1 MTYGNASLIMHK
13 KLSRRQL
20 VMSDAEDLGPVI
32 KQLLLKIYFY
42 GAKVN
47 FEGSELFVIF
57 KDR

>member
-1 MTYGNASLIMHK
+1 MHK